1 MIPKGGE
8 VLFVSL
14 LLKDI
19 NFCLFDLWVFIFVY
33 IFAYCYCVNKND
45 TKMKTGKKHIILY
58 VILLLLVFVSCSDRR
73 TVIGVSQCSD
83 DIWRQK
89 VNREIK
95 IGQYQYKNVDVV
107 FASADNNGQ
116 RQARQIDSL
125 VKAKVDLLVVAPS
138 DVKTVAPAIER
149 AYRAGIPVILYDRR
163 IESTHYT
170 AYIGTDNVAIGKEVA
185 DYLAHQLQGRGTV
198 VEITGERGSTPVA
211 DRHRGFMQGM
221 KAFPQIQV
229 VTLEG
234 DWNLAGAKKLMR
246 QYMDAG
252 KPVDAVFGHNDAE
265 AWGAQQAAKEKNRE
279 KQMLFVGI
287 DGLPGEN
294 QGVDLV
300 DKGVMT
306 ASYIYPT
313 KGETIVPLAMN
324 ILQGKPYKRMNYFQ
338 SALVTAENAK
348 LIDMQYKEI
357 EGQTADLNTI
367 YSSINEYMKMYRWQK
382 IISILAVAVVVLLL
396 IMIFYRRKVRREKE
410 KLNEQRKQMA
420 DDKIAFFTNV
430 SHQLR
435 TPLTL
440 VSGPLNRLM
449 QADNYT
455 EEQKML
461 LQVVSRNVGQL
472 ETLTADVLNFKEQV
486 DAMNQASTDEACEKE
501 LSQHVLR
508 DSRHQMLLQQDV
520 EELSTILIVDD
531 NEDIR
536 SYLRVLLAGQYYVIE
551 ASDGQNGLRLAKE
564 SVPDL
569 IVSDVMMPV
578 MDGLTFCSKIKEDE
592 VTSHI
597 PVILLTA
604 RSDESQRIE
613 GYEHG
618 ADAYITKPFN
628 DHLLL
633 VRISNLLQAR
643 RQKKNDEAKQ
653 MLSAEDIQT
662 DEPGERMFLERF
674 KKAAKSHIGDA
685 NLRMDD
691 LGSELSLSKVQMY
704 RKVKALTGKTPAEVL
719 REMRM
724 QKAYSLLK
732 QTDKTISEVAAEVG
746 FAIPGY
752 FSACFKKQFGINPT
766 ELRD

>member
-1 MIPKGGE
+1 
-8 VLFVSL
+8 
-14 LLKDI
+14 
-19 NFCLFDLWVFIFVY
+19 
-33 IFAYCYCVNKND
+33 
-45 TKMKTGKKHIILY
+45 MKTGKKHIILY

-83 DIWRQK
+83 DLWRQK

-149 AYRAGIPVILYDRR
+149 AYRAGIPVILYDRM

-300 DKGVMT
+300 AKGVMT

-313 KGETIVPLAMN
+313 KGEAIVPLAMN

-357 EGQTADLNTI
+357 EDQTADLNTI

-382 IISILAVAVVVLLL
+382 IISILAVAVVLLLL

-461 LQVVSRNVGQL
+461 LQVVLRNVGQL
-472 ETLTADVLNFKEQV
+472 ENLTADVLNFKEQV
-486 DAMNQASTDEACEKE
+486 DAMNQASADEACEKE

-604 RSDESQRIE
+604 RSEESQRIE

-618 ADAYITKPFN
+618 ADAYITKPFS

-643 RQKKNDEAKQ
+643 RQRKNDEAKQ

>member
-1 MIPKGGE
+1 
-8 VLFVSL
+8 
-14 LLKDI
+14 
-19 NFCLFDLWVFIFVY
+19 
-33 IFAYCYCVNKND
+33 
-45 TKMKTGKKHIILY
+45 MKTGKKHIILY

-83 DIWRQK
+83 DLWRQK

-125 VKAKVDLLVVAPS
+125 VKTKVDLLVVAPS

-149 AYRAGIPVILYDRR
+149 AYRAGIPVILYDRM

-170 AYIGTDNVAIGKEVA
+170 AYIGTDNVAIGREVA
-185 DYLAHQLQGRGTV
+185 DYLAHQLKGRGMV

-265 AWGAQQAAKEKNRE
+265 AWGAQQAAKEKNRD

-313 KGETIVPLAMN
+313 KGEAIVPLAMN

-357 EGQTADLNTI
+357 EGQTANLNAI
-367 YSSINEYMKMYRWQK
+367 YSSINDYMKMYRWQK

-461 LQVVSRNVGQL
+461 LQVVLRNVGQL

-486 DAMNQASTDEACEKE
+486 DAMNQASADEACEKE

-604 RSDESQRIE
+604 RSEESQRIE

-618 ADAYITKPFN
+618 ADAYITKPFS

-643 RQKKNDEAKQ
+643 RQRKNDEAKQ

>member
-1 MIPKGGE
+1 
-8 VLFVSL
+8 
-14 LLKDI
+14 
-19 NFCLFDLWVFIFVY
+19 
-33 IFAYCYCVNKND
+33 
-45 TKMKTGKKHIILY
+45 MKTGKKHIILY

-83 DIWRQK
+83 DLWRQK

-149 AYRAGIPVILYDRR
+149 AYRAGIPVILYDRM

-324 ILQGKPYKRMNYFQ
+324 ILQSKPYKRMNYFQ

-357 EGQTADLNTI
+357 EDQTADLNTI

-382 IISILAVAVVVLLL
+382 IISILAVAVVLLLL

-461 LQVVSRNVGQL
+461 LQVVLRNVGQL

-486 DAMNQASTDEACEKE
+486 DAMNQASADEACEKE

-604 RSDESQRIE
+604 RSEESQRIE

-618 ADAYITKPFN
+618 ADAYITKPFS

-643 RQKKNDEAKQ
+643 RQRKNDEAKQ

>member
-1 MIPKGGE
+1 
-8 VLFVSL
+8 
-14 LLKDI
+14 
-19 NFCLFDLWVFIFVY
+19 
-33 IFAYCYCVNKND
+33 
-45 TKMKTGKKHIILY
+45 MKTGKKHIILY

-83 DIWRQK
+83 DLWRQK

-149 AYRAGIPVILYDRR
+149 AYRAGIPVILYDRK

-221 KAFPQIQV
+221 KAFPQILV

-313 KGETIVPLAMN
+313 KGEAIVPLAMN
-324 ILQGKPYKRMNYFQ
+324 ILQGKSYKRMNYFQ

-357 EGQTADLNTI
+357 EDQTADLNTI

-382 IISILAVAVVVLLL
+382 IISILAVAVVLLLL

-486 DAMNQASTDEACEKE
+486 DAMNQASADEACEKE

-604 RSDESQRIE
+604 RSEESQRIE

-618 ADAYITKPFN
+618 ADAYITKPFS

-643 RQKKNDEAKQ
+643 RQRKNDEAKQ

>member
-1 MIPKGGE
+1 M
-8 VLFVSL
+8 
-14 LLKDI
+14 
-19 NFCLFDLWVFIFVY
+19 WVFIFVY

-83 DIWRQK
+83 DLWRQK

-149 AYRAGIPVILYDRR
+149 AYRAGIPVILYDRM

-221 KAFPQIQV
+221 KVFPQIQV

-313 KGETIVPLAMN
+313 KGEAIVPLAMN

-357 EGQTADLNTI
+357 EDQTADLNTI

-382 IISILAVAVVVLLL
+382 IISILAVAVVLLLL

-461 LQVVSRNVGQL
+461 LQVVMRNVGQL

-486 DAMNQASTDEACEKE
+486 DAMNQASADEACEKE

-604 RSDESQRIE
+604 RSEESQRIE

-618 ADAYITKPFN
+618 ADAYITKPFS

-643 RQKKNDEAKQ
+643 RQRKNDEGKQ

-674 KKAAKSHIGDA
+674 KKAAKSHIGNA

>member
-1 MIPKGGE
+1 
-8 VLFVSL
+8 
-14 LLKDI
+14 
-19 NFCLFDLWVFIFVY
+19 
-33 IFAYCYCVNKND
+33 
-45 TKMKTGKKHIILY
+45 MKTRKKHIILY

-83 DIWRQK
+83 DLWRQK

-149 AYRAGIPVILYDRR
+149 AYRAGIPVILYDRM

-221 KAFPQIQV
+221 KVFPQIQV

-313 KGETIVPLAMN
+313 KGEAIVPLAMN

-357 EGQTADLNTI
+357 EDQTADLNTI

-486 DAMNQASTDEACEKE
+486 DAMNQASADEACEKE

-604 RSDESQRIE
+604 RSEESQRIE

-618 ADAYITKPFN
+618 ADAYITKPFS

-643 RQKKNDEAKQ
+643 RQRKNDEGKQ

-674 KKAAKSHIGDA
+674 KKAAKSHIGNA

>member
-1 MIPKGGE
+1 M
-8 VLFVSL
+8 
-14 LLKDI
+14 
-19 NFCLFDLWVFIFVY
+19 WVFIFVY
-33 IFAYCYCVNKND
+33 IFAYYYCVNKKN

-58 VILLLLVFVSCSDRR
+58 VVLLLLVLVSCSDRR

-125 VKAKVDLLVVAPS
+125 VKTKVDLLVVAPS
-138 DVKTVAPAIER
+138 DVKTVAPVIER
-149 AYRAGIPVILYDRR
+149 AYRAGIPVILYDRM

-265 AWGAQQAAKEKNRE
+265 AWGAQQAAKEKNRD

-300 DKGVMT
+300 GKGVMT

-313 KGETIVPLAMN
+313 KGEAIVPLAMN

-357 EGQTADLNTI
+357 EDQTADLNTI

-420 DDKIAFFTNV
+420 EDKIAFFTNV

-461 LQVVSRNVGQL
+461 LQVVLRNVGQL
-472 ETLTADVLNFKEQV
+472 ETLTADVLNFKDQV
-486 DAMNQASTDEACEKE
+486 DAMNQASADETSEKE

-508 DSRHQMLLQQDV
+508 DSRHQMLLQQDM

-604 RSDESQRIE
+604 RSEESQRIE

-618 ADAYITKPFN
+618 ADAYITKPFS

-653 MLSAEDIQT
+653 MLSTEDIQT

>member
-1 MIPKGGE
+1 MTKGGE

-83 DIWRQK
+83 DLWRQK

-149 AYRAGIPVILYDRR
+149 AYRAGIPVILYDRM

-265 AWGAQQAAKEKNRE
+265 AWGAQQAAKEKNRD

-300 DKGVMT
+300 AKGVMT

-313 KGETIVPLAMN
+313 KGEAIVPLAMN

-461 LQVVSRNVGQL
+461 LQVVLRNVGQL

-486 DAMNQASTDEACEKE
+486 DAMNQASADEACEKE

-618 ADAYITKPFN
+618 ADAYITKPFS

-643 RQKKNDEAKQ
+643 RQRKNDEAKQ

>member
-1 MIPKGGE
+1 
-8 VLFVSL
+8 
-14 LLKDI
+14 
-19 NFCLFDLWVFIFVY
+19 
-33 IFAYCYCVNKND
+33 
-45 TKMKTGKKHIILY
+45 MKTGKKYIILY

-83 DIWRQK
+83 DLWRQK

-149 AYRAGIPVILYDRR
+149 AYRAGIPVILYDRM

-300 DKGVMT
+300 AKGVMT

-313 KGETIVPLAMN
+313 KGEAIVPLAMN

-357 EGQTADLNTI
+357 EDQTADLNTI

-382 IISILAVAVVVLLL
+382 IISILAVAVVLLLL

-472 ETLTADVLNFKEQV
+472 ENLTADVLNFKEQV
-486 DAMNQASTDEACEKE
+486 DAMNQASADEACEKE

-604 RSDESQRIE
+604 RSEESQRIE

-618 ADAYITKPFN
+618 ADAYITKPFS

-643 RQKKNDEAKQ
+643 RQRKNDEAKQ

>member
-1 MIPKGGE
+1 
-8 VLFVSL
+8 
-14 LLKDI
+14 
-19 NFCLFDLWVFIFVY
+19 
-33 IFAYCYCVNKND
+33 
-45 TKMKTGKKHIILY
+45 MKTGKKHIILY
-58 VILLLLVFVSCSDRR
+58 VVLLLLVLVSCSDRR

-125 VKAKVDLLVVAPS
+125 VKTKVDLLVVAPS
-138 DVKTVAPAIER
+138 YVKTVAPAIER
-149 AYRAGIPVILYDRR
+149 AYRAGIPVILYDRM

-170 AYIGTDNVAIGKEVA
+170 AYIGTDNVTIGKEVA
-185 DYLAHQLQGRGTV
+185 DYLAHQLQCRGTV

-265 AWGAQQAAKEKNRE
+265 AWGAQQAAKEKNRD
-279 KQMLFVGI
+279 KQILFVGI

-313 KGETIVPLAMN
+313 KGEAIVPLAMN

-357 EGQTADLNTI
+357 EGQTVNLNAI
-367 YSSINEYMKMYRWQK
+367 YSSINDYMKMYRWQK

-410 KLNEQRKQMA
+410 KLNKQRKQMA
-420 DDKIAFFTNV
+420 DEKIAFFTNV

-472 ETLTADVLNFKEQV
+472 ETLTADVLNFKYQV
-486 DAMNQASTDEACEKE
+486 DAMNQATADEVSEKE

-520 EELSTILIVDD
+520 EELSTILVVDD

-674 KKAAKSHIGDA
+674 KKAAKLHIGDA

-704 RKVKALTGKTPAEVL
+704 RKVWP
-719 REMRM
+719 
-724 QKAYSLLK
+724 
-732 QTDKTISEVAAEVG
+732 
-746 FAIPGY
+746 
-752 FSACFKKQFGINPT
+752 SAG
-766 ELRD
+766 

>member
-1 MIPKGGE
+1 M
-8 VLFVSL
+8 SY
-14 LLKDI
+14 
-19 NFCLFDLWVFIFVY
+19 LWVFIFVY
-33 IFAYCYCVNKND
+33 IFACCYCVNKND
-45 TKMKTGKKHIILY
+45 TKMKPGKKHIILY

-83 DIWRQK
+83 DLWRQK

-149 AYRAGIPVILYDRR
+149 AYRAGIPVILYDRM

-313 KGETIVPLAMN
+313 KGEAIVPLAMN

-357 EGQTADLNTI
+357 EDQTADLNTI

-382 IISILAVAVVVLLL
+382 IISILAVAVVLLLL

-461 LQVVSRNVGQL
+461 LQVVTRNVKQL
-472 ETLTADVLNFKEQV
+472 ENLTTDVLNFKAQV
-486 DAMNQASTDEACEKE
+486 DAMHEVTSNQLSDQEV
-501 LSQHVLR
+501 SQHVLR

-520 EELSTILIVDD
+520 EELSTILVVDD

-536 SYLRVLLAGQYYVIE
+536 TYLRVLLSDHYYVIE

-604 RSDESQRIE
+604 RSEESQRIE

-618 ADAYITKPFN
+618 ADAYLTKPFSA
-628 DHLLL
+628 HLLL
-633 VRISNLLQAR
+633 ARISNLLQAR
-643 RQKKNDEAKQ
+643 RQRKNMDAKNV
-653 MLSAEDIQT
+653 LSAEFIQA
-662 DEPGERMFLERF
+662 EAPGERMFLERF
-674 KKAAKSHIGDA
+674 KKVAKSHIGNA

>member
-1 MIPKGGE
+1 
-8 VLFVSL
+8 
-14 LLKDI
+14 
-19 NFCLFDLWVFIFVY
+19 
-33 IFAYCYCVNKND
+33 
-45 TKMKTGKKHIILY
+45 MKTGKKHIILY
-58 VILLLLVFVSCSDRR
+58 VILLLLVLVSCSDRR

-125 VKAKVDLLVVAPS
+125 VKTKVDLLVVAPS

-149 AYRAGIPVILYDRR
+149 AYRAGIPVILYDRM

-265 AWGAQQAAKEKNRE
+265 AWGAQQAAKEKNRD

-313 KGETIVPLAMN
+313 KGEAIVPLAMN

-357 EGQTADLNTI
+357 EDQTADLNTI
-367 YSSINEYMKMYRWQK
+367 YLSINEYMKMYRWQK

-410 KLNEQRKQMA
+410 KLNKQRKQMA
-420 DDKIAFFTNV
+420 DEKIAFFTNA

-440 VSGPLNRLM
+440 VSGPLSQLM
-449 QADNYT
+449 KDDNFT
-455 EEQKML
+455 DEQKML
-461 LQVVSRNVGQL
+461 LQVVTRNVKQL
-472 ETLTADVLNFKEQV
+472 ENLTTDVLNFKAQV
-486 DAMNQASTDEACEKE
+486 DAMHEVTSNQLSDQEV
-501 LSQHVLR
+501 SQHVLR

-520 EELSTILIVDD
+520 EELSTILVVDD

-536 SYLRVLLAGQYYVIE
+536 TYLRVLLSDHYYVIE

-569 IVSDVMMPV
+569 IVSGCDDAC
-578 MDGLTFCSKIKEDE
+578 DGRT
-592 VTSHI
+592 
-597 PVILLTA
+597 
-604 RSDESQRIE
+604 
-613 GYEHG
+613 
-618 ADAYITKPFN
+618 
-628 DHLLL
+628 HLLF
-633 VRISNLLQAR
+633 
-643 RQKKNDEAKQ
+643 
-653 MLSAEDIQT
+653 EDQ
-662 DEPGERMFLERF
+662 G
-674 KKAAKSHIGDA
+674 G
-685 NLRMDD
+685 
-691 LGSELSLSKVQMY
+691 
-704 RKVKALTGKTPAEVL
+704 
-719 REMRM
+719 
-724 QKAYSLLK
+724 
-732 QTDKTISEVAAEVG
+732 
-746 FAIPGY
+746 
-752 FSACFKKQFGINPT
+752 
-766 ELRD
+766 

>member
-1 MIPKGGE
+1 
-8 VLFVSL
+8 
-14 LLKDI
+14 
-19 NFCLFDLWVFIFVY
+19 
-33 IFAYCYCVNKND
+33 
-45 TKMKTGKKHIILY
+45 MKTGKKHIILY

-83 DIWRQK
+83 DLWRQK

-149 AYRAGIPVILYDRR
+149 AYRAGIPVILYDRM

-170 AYIGTDNVAIGKEVA
+170 AYIGTDNVAIGREVA
-185 DYLAHQLQGRGTV
+185 DYLAHQLKGRGMV

-357 EGQTADLNTI
+357 EDQTADLNTI

-382 IISILAVAVVVLLL
+382 IISILAVAVVLLLL

-455 EEQKML
+455 EEQQML

-486 DAMNQASTDEACEKE
+486 DAMNQASADEACEKE

-604 RSDESQRIE
+604 RSEESQRIE

-618 ADAYITKPFN
+618 ADAYITKPFS

-643 RQKKNDEAKQ
+643 RQRKNDEGKQ

-766 ELRD
+766 ELRN

>member
-1 MIPKGGE
+1 
-8 VLFVSL
+8 
-14 LLKDI
+14 
-19 NFCLFDLWVFIFVY
+19 
-33 IFAYCYCVNKND
+33 
-45 TKMKTGKKHIILY
+45 MKPGKKHIILY

-83 DIWRQK
+83 DLWRQK

-149 AYRAGIPVILYDRR
+149 AYRAGIPVILYDRM

-265 AWGAQQAAKEKNRE
+265 AWGAQQTAKEKNRD

-313 KGETIVPLAMN
+313 KGEAIVPLAMN

-357 EGQTADLNTI
+357 EGQTANLNAI
-367 YSSINEYMKMYRWQK
+367 YSSINDYMKMYRWQK

-396 IMIFYRRKVRREKE
+396 IMIFYRRKVRRKKE

-564 SVPDL
+564 SVPNL

-604 RSDESQRIE
+604 RSEESQRIE

-618 ADAYITKPFN
+618 ADAYITKPFS

-643 RQKKNDEAKQ
+643 RQRKNDEAKQ

>member
-1 MIPKGGE
+1 
-8 VLFVSL
+8 
-14 LLKDI
+14 
-19 NFCLFDLWVFIFVY
+19 
-33 IFAYCYCVNKND
+33 
-45 TKMKTGKKHIILY
+45 MKTGKKHIILY

-83 DIWRQK
+83 DLWRQK

-149 AYRAGIPVILYDRR
+149 AYRAGIPVILYDRM

-300 DKGVMT
+300 AKGVMT

-313 KGETIVPLAMN
+313 KGEAIVPLAMN

-357 EGQTADLNTI
+357 EDQTADLNTI

-382 IISILAVAVVVLLL
+382 IISILAVAVVLLLL

-486 DAMNQASTDEACEKE
+486 DAMNQASADEACEKE

-604 RSDESQRIE
+604 RSEESQRIE

-618 ADAYITKPFN
+618 ADAYITKPFS

-643 RQKKNDEAKQ
+643 RQRKNDEAKQ

>member
-1 MIPKGGE
+1 
-8 VLFVSL
+8 
-14 LLKDI
+14 
-19 NFCLFDLWVFIFVY
+19 
-33 IFAYCYCVNKND
+33 
-45 TKMKTGKKHIILY
+45 MKTGKKHIILY
-58 VILLLLVFVSCSDRR
+58 VILLLLVLVSCSDRR

-125 VKAKVDLLVVAPS
+125 VKTKVDLLVVAPS

-149 AYRAGIPVILYDRR
+149 AYRAGIPVILYDRM

-265 AWGAQQAAKEKNRE
+265 AWGAQQAAKEKNRD

-313 KGETIVPLAMN
+313 KGEAIVPLAMN

-357 EGQTADLNTI
+357 EDQTADLNTI
-367 YSSINEYMKMYRWQK
+367 YLSINEYMKMYRWQK

-410 KLNEQRKQMA
+410 KLNKQRKQMA
-420 DDKIAFFTNV
+420 DEKIAFFTNA

-440 VSGPLNRLM
+440 VSGPLSQLM
-449 QADNYT
+449 KDDNYT
-455 EEQKML
+455 DEQKML

-472 ETLTADVLNFKEQV
+472 ETLTADVLNFKDQV
-486 DAMNQASTDEACEKE
+486 DAMNQATADEASEKE

-746 FAIPGY
+746 FSIPGY

>member
-1 MIPKGGE
+1 
-8 VLFVSL
+8 
-14 LLKDI
+14 
-19 NFCLFDLWVFIFVY
+19 
-33 IFAYCYCVNKND
+33 
-45 TKMKTGKKHIILY
+45 MKTGKKHIILY

-83 DIWRQK
+83 DLWRQK

-95 IGQYQYKNVDVV
+95 IGQYQYRNVDVV
-107 FASADNNGQ
+107 FASADNNGK

-149 AYRAGIPVILYDRR
+149 AYRAGIPVILYDRM

-170 AYIGTDNVAIGKEVA
+170 AYIGTDNVAIGREVA

-300 DKGVMT
+300 AKGVMT

-313 KGETIVPLAMN
+313 KGEAIVPLAMN

-357 EGQTADLNTI
+357 EDQTADLNTI

-382 IISILAVAVVVLLL
+382 IINILAVAVVLLLL

-461 LQVVSRNVGQL
+461 LQVVLRNVGQL

-604 RSDESQRIE
+604 RSEESQRIE

-618 ADAYITKPFN
+618 ADAYITKPFS

-643 RQKKNDEAKQ
+643 RQRKNDEAKQ

>member
-1 MIPKGGE
+1 M
-8 VLFVSL
+8 
-14 LLKDI
+14 
-19 NFCLFDLWVFIFVY
+19 WVFIFVY

-83 DIWRQK
+83 DLWRQK

-149 AYRAGIPVILYDRR
+149 AYRAGIPVILYDRM

-300 DKGVMT
+300 AKGVMT

-313 KGETIVPLAMN
+313 KGEAIVPLAMN

-357 EGQTADLNTI
+357 EDQTADLNTI

-382 IISILAVAVVVLLL
+382 IINILAVAVVLLLL

-461 LQVVSRNVGQL
+461 LQVVLRNVGQL

-486 DAMNQASTDEACEKE
+486 DAMNQASADEACEKE

-604 RSDESQRIE
+604 RSEESQRIE

-618 ADAYITKPFN
+618 ADAYITKPFS

-643 RQKKNDEAKQ
+643 RQRKNDEAKQ

>member
-1 MIPKGGE
+1 M
-8 VLFVSL
+8 SL

-33 IFAYCYCVNKND
+33 IFACCYCVNKND

-83 DIWRQK
+83 DLWRQK

-149 AYRAGIPVILYDRR
+149 AYRAGIPVILYDRM

-300 DKGVMT
+300 GKGVMT

-357 EGQTADLNTI
+357 EDQTADLNTI

-382 IISILAVAVVVLLL
+382 IINILAVAVVVLLL

-472 ETLTADVLNFKEQV
+472 ETLTADVLNFKDQV
-486 DAMNQASTDEACEKE
+486 DAMNQASADETSEKE

-604 RSDESQRIE
+604 RSEESQRIE

-618 ADAYITKPFN
+618 ADAYITKPFS

-643 RQKKNDEAKQ
+643 RQRKNDEAKQ

>member
-1 MIPKGGE
+1 M
-8 VLFVSL
+8 
-14 LLKDI
+14 
-19 NFCLFDLWVFIFVY
+19 WVFIFVY

-83 DIWRQK
+83 DLWRQK

-149 AYRAGIPVILYDRR
+149 AYRAGIPVILYDRM

-313 KGETIVPLAMN
+313 KGEAIVPLAMN

-357 EGQTADLNTI
+357 EGQTANLNVI
-367 YSSINEYMKMYRWQK
+367 YSSINDYMKMYRWQK
-382 IISILAVAVVVLLL
+382 IISILAVAVVLLLL

-410 KLNEQRKQMA
+410 KLNKQRKQMA

-461 LQVVSRNVGQL
+461 LQVVLRNVGQL

-486 DAMNQASTDEACEKE
+486 DAMNQTSADEACEKE

-536 SYLRVLLAGQYYVIE
+536 SYLRVLLAGLYYVIE

-604 RSDESQRIE
+604 RSEESQRIE

-618 ADAYITKPFN
+618 ADAYITKPFS

-643 RQKKNDEAKQ
+643 RQRKNDEAKQ

>member
-1 MIPKGGE
+1 M
-8 VLFVSL
+8 
-14 LLKDI
+14 
-19 NFCLFDLWVFIFVY
+19 WVFIFVY
-33 IFAYCYCVNKND
+33 NFAAYYCVNKND

-83 DIWRQK
+83 DLWRQK

-149 AYRAGIPVILYDRR
+149 AYRAGIPVILYDRM

-229 VTLEG
+229 MTLEG

-265 AWGAQQAAKEKNRE
+265 AWGAQQAAKDKNRE

-357 EGQTADLNTI
+357 EDQTADLNTI

-382 IISILAVAVVVLLL
+382 IISILAVAVVLLLL

-461 LQVVSRNVGQL
+461 LQVVMRNVGQL

-486 DAMNQASTDEACEKE
+486 DAMNQASADEACEKE

-604 RSDESQRIE
+604 RSEESQRIE

-618 ADAYITKPFN
+618 ADAYITKPFS

-643 RQKKNDEAKQ
+643 QQRKNDEGKQ

>member
-1 MIPKGGE
+1 
-8 VLFVSL
+8 
-14 LLKDI
+14 
-19 NFCLFDLWVFIFVY
+19 
-33 IFAYCYCVNKND
+33 
-45 TKMKTGKKHIILY
+45 MKTGKKHIILY

-83 DIWRQK
+83 DLWRQK

-125 VKAKVDLLVVAPS
+125 VNAKVDLLVVAPS

-149 AYRAGIPVILYDRR
+149 AYRAGIPVILYDRM

-357 EGQTADLNTI
+357 EDQTADLNTI

-382 IISILAVAVVVLLL
+382 IISILAVAVVLLLL

-455 EEQKML
+455 EEQQML

-604 RSDESQRIE
+604 RSEESQRIE

-618 ADAYITKPFN
+618 ADAYITKPFS

-643 RQKKNDEAKQ
+643 RQRKNDEGKQ

>member
-1 MIPKGGE
+1 
-8 VLFVSL
+8 
-14 LLKDI
+14 
-19 NFCLFDLWVFIFVY
+19 
-33 IFAYCYCVNKND
+33 
-45 TKMKTGKKHIILY
+45 MKTGKKHIILY

-83 DIWRQK
+83 DLWRQK

-149 AYRAGIPVILYDRR
+149 AYRAGIPVILYDRM

-170 AYIGTDNVAIGKEVA
+170 AYLGTDNVAIGKEVA

-313 KGETIVPLAMN
+313 KGEAIVPLAMN

-357 EGQTADLNTI
+357 EGQTANLNAI
-367 YSSINEYMKMYRWQK
+367 YSSINDYMKMYRWQK

-410 KLNEQRKQMA
+410 KLNKQRKQMA

-455 EEQKML
+455 EEQQML

-486 DAMNQASTDEACEKE
+486 DAMNQASADEACEKE

-604 RSDESQRIE
+604 RSEESQRIE

-618 ADAYITKPFN
+618 ADAYITKPFS

-643 RQKKNDEAKQ
+643 RQRKNDEAKQ

>member
-1 MIPKGGE
+1 
-8 VLFVSL
+8 
-14 LLKDI
+14 
-19 NFCLFDLWVFIFVY
+19 
-33 IFAYCYCVNKND
+33 
-45 TKMKTGKKHIILY
+45 MKTGKKHIILY

-83 DIWRQK
+83 DLWRQK

-107 FASADNNGQ
+107 FASADNNGK

-149 AYRAGIPVILYDRR
+149 AYRTGIPVILYDRM

-170 AYIGTDNVAIGKEVA
+170 AYIGTDNVAIGREVA

-313 KGETIVPLAMN
+313 KGEAIVPLAMN

-357 EGQTADLNTI
+357 EDQTADLNTI

-461 LQVVSRNVGQL
+461 LQVVMRNVGQL

-604 RSDESQRIE
+604 RSEESQRIE

-618 ADAYITKPFN
+618 ADAYITKPFS

-643 RQKKNDEAKQ
+643 RQRKNDEAKQ

>member
-1 MIPKGGE
+1 
-8 VLFVSL
+8 
-14 LLKDI
+14 
-19 NFCLFDLWVFIFVY
+19 
-33 IFAYCYCVNKND
+33 
-45 TKMKTGKKHIILY
+45 MKTGKKHIILY
-58 VILLLLVFVSCSDRR
+58 VVLLLLVFVSCSDRR

-83 DIWRQK
+83 DLWRQK

-149 AYRAGIPVILYDRR
+149 AYRAGIPVILYDRM

-170 AYIGTDNVAIGKEVA
+170 AYIGTDNVAIGREVA
-185 DYLAHQLQGRGTV
+185 DYLAHQLKGRGMV

-265 AWGAQQAAKEKNRE
+265 AWGAQQAAKDKNRE

-313 KGETIVPLAMN
+313 KGENIVPLAMN

-357 EGQTADLNTI
+357 EDQTADLNTI

-382 IISILAVAVVVLLL
+382 IISILAVAVVLLLL

-461 LQVVSRNVGQL
+461 LQVVLRNVGQL

-486 DAMNQASTDEACEKE
+486 DAMNQASADEACEKE

-604 RSDESQRIE
+604 RSEESQRIE

-618 ADAYITKPFN
+618 ADAYITKPFS

-643 RQKKNDEAKQ
+643 RQRKNDEAKQ

>member
-1 MIPKGGE
+1 
-8 VLFVSL
+8 
-14 LLKDI
+14 
-19 NFCLFDLWVFIFVY
+19 
-33 IFAYCYCVNKND
+33 
-45 TKMKTGKKHIILY
+45 MKTGKKHIILY
-58 VILLLLVFVSCSDRR
+58 VVLLLLVLVSCSDRR

-95 IGQYQYKNVDVV
+95 IGQYQYRNVDVV

-116 RQARQIDSL
+116 RQVRQIDSL
-125 VKAKVDLLVVAPS
+125 VKTKVDLLVVAPS

-149 AYRAGIPVILYDRR
+149 AYRAGIPVILYDRM

-265 AWGAQQAAKEKNRE
+265 AWGAQQAAKEKNRD

-313 KGETIVPLAMN
+313 KGEAIVPLAMN

-357 EGQTADLNTI
+357 EDQTADLNTI
-367 YSSINEYMKMYRWQK
+367 YLSINEYMKMYRWQK

-410 KLNEQRKQMA
+410 KLNKQRKQMA
-420 DDKIAFFTNV
+420 DEKIAFFTNA

-440 VSGPLNRLM
+440 VSGPLSQLM
-449 QADNYT
+449 KDDNYT
-455 EEQKML
+455 DEQKML

-472 ETLTADVLNFKEQV
+472 ETLTADVLNFKDQV
-486 DAMNQASTDEACEKE
+486 DVMNQASTDEASEKE

-520 EELSTILIVDD
+520 EELSTILVVDD

-536 SYLRVLLAGQYYVIE
+536 TYLRVLLSDHYYVIE

-604 RSDESQRIE
+604 RSEESQRIE

-618 ADAYITKPFN
+618 ADAYLTKPFSA
-628 DHLLL
+628 HLLL
-633 VRISNLLQAR
+633 ARISNLLQAR
-643 RQKKNDEAKQ
+643 RQRKNMDAKNV
-653 MLSAEDIQT
+653 LSAEFIQA
-662 DEPGERMFLERF
+662 EAPGERMFLERF
-674 KKAAKSHIGDA
+674 KKVAKSHIGNA

-746 FAIPGY
+746 FVIPGY

>member
-1 MIPKGGE
+1 
-8 VLFVSL
+8 
-14 LLKDI
+14 
-19 NFCLFDLWVFIFVY
+19 
-33 IFAYCYCVNKND
+33 
-45 TKMKTGKKHIILY
+45 MKTGKKHIILY

-83 DIWRQK
+83 DLWRQK

-125 VKAKVDLLVVAPS
+125 VKTKVDLLVVAPS

-149 AYRAGIPVILYDRR
+149 AYRAGIPVILYDRM

-265 AWGAQQAAKEKNRE
+265 AWGAQQAAKEKNRD

-300 DKGVMT
+300 DQGVMT

-357 EGQTADLNTI
+357 EGQTANLNAI

-461 LQVVSRNVGQL
+461 LQVVLRNVGQL

-486 DAMNQASTDEACEKE
+486 DAMNQASADEACEKE

-604 RSDESQRIE
+604 RSEESQRIE

-618 ADAYITKPFN
+618 ADAYITKPFS

-643 RQKKNDEAKQ
+643 RQRKNDEAKQ

>member
-1 MIPKGGE
+1 MTKGGE

-83 DIWRQK
+83 DLWRQK

-116 RQARQIDSL
+116 RQALQIDSL

-149 AYRAGIPVILYDRR
+149 AYRAGIPVILYDRM

-185 DYLAHQLQGRGTV
+185 DYLTHQLQGRGTV

-300 DKGVMT
+300 AKGVMT

-313 KGETIVPLAMN
+313 KGEAIVPLAMN

-357 EGQTADLNTI
+357 EGQTVNLNAI
-367 YSSINEYMKMYRWQK
+367 YSSINDYMKMYRWQK

-410 KLNEQRKQMA
+410 KLNKQRKQMA
-420 DDKIAFFTNV
+420 DEKIAFFTNV

-472 ETLTADVLNFKEQV
+472 ETLTADVLNFKDQV
-486 DAMNQASTDEACEKE
+486 DVMNQASTDEASEKE

-520 EELSTILIVDD
+520 EELSTILVVDD

-536 SYLRVLLAGQYYVIE
+536 TYLRVLLSDHYYVIE

-604 RSDESQRIE
+604 RSEESQRIE

-618 ADAYITKPFN
+618 ADAYITKPFSDN
-628 DHLLL
+628 LLL

-643 RQKKNDEAKQ
+643 RQRKNDEAKQ

>member
-1 MIPKGGE
+1 
-8 VLFVSL
+8 
-14 LLKDI
+14 
-19 NFCLFDLWVFIFVY
+19 
-33 IFAYCYCVNKND
+33 
-45 TKMKTGKKHIILY
+45 MKTGKKHIILY

-83 DIWRQK
+83 DLWRQK

-149 AYRAGIPVILYDRR
+149 AYRAGIPVILYDRM

-170 AYIGTDNVAIGKEVA
+170 AYIGTDNVAIGREVA

-300 DKGVMT
+300 AKGVMT

-357 EGQTADLNTI
+357 EDQTADLNTI

-382 IISILAVAVVVLLL
+382 IISILAVAVVLLLL

-461 LQVVSRNVGQL
+461 LQVVLRNVGQL

-604 RSDESQRIE
+604 RSEESQRIE

-618 ADAYITKPFN
+618 ADAYITKPFS

-643 RQKKNDEAKQ
+643 RQRKNDEAKQ

>member
-1 MIPKGGE
+1 
-8 VLFVSL
+8 
-14 LLKDI
+14 
-19 NFCLFDLWVFIFVY
+19 
-33 IFAYCYCVNKND
+33 
-45 TKMKTGKKHIILY
+45 MKTGKKHIILY

-83 DIWRQK
+83 DLWRQK

-149 AYRAGIPVILYDRR
+149 AYRAGIPVILYDRM

-170 AYIGTDNVAIGKEVA
+170 AYIGTDNVAIGREVA
-185 DYLAHQLQGRGTV
+185 DYLAHQLKGRGMV

-357 EGQTADLNTI
+357 EDQTADLNTI

-461 LQVVSRNVGQL
+461 LQVVMRNVGQL

-486 DAMNQASTDEACEKE
+486 DAMNQASADEACEKE

-604 RSDESQRIE
+604 RSEESQRIE

-618 ADAYITKPFN
+618 ADAYITKPFS

-643 RQKKNDEAKQ
+643 RQRKNDEGKQ

>member
-1 MIPKGGE
+1 MTKGGE

-83 DIWRQK
+83 DLWRQK

-125 VKAKVDLLVVAPS
+125 VKNKVDLLVVAPS

-149 AYRAGIPVILYDRR
+149 AYRAGIPVILYDRM

-265 AWGAQQAAKEKNRE
+265 AWGAQQAAKEKNRD

-313 KGETIVPLAMN
+313 KGEAIVPLAMN

-357 EGQTADLNTI
+357 EGQTVNLNAI
-367 YSSINEYMKMYRWQK
+367 YSSINDYMKIYRWQK

-410 KLNEQRKQMA
+410 KLNKQRKQMA
-420 DDKIAFFTNV
+420 DEKIAFFTNV

-461 LQVVSRNVGQL
+461 LQVVLRNVGQL

-604 RSDESQRIE
+604 RSEESQRIE

-618 ADAYITKPFN
+618 ADAYITKPFSDN
-628 DHLLL
+628 LLL

-643 RQKKNDEAKQ
+643 RQRKNDEAKQ

>member
-1 MIPKGGE
+1 
-8 VLFVSL
+8 
-14 LLKDI
+14 
-19 NFCLFDLWVFIFVY
+19 
-33 IFAYCYCVNKND
+33 
-45 TKMKTGKKHIILY
+45 MKTGKKHIILY
-58 VILLLLVFVSCSDRR
+58 VVLLLLVLVSCSDRR

-83 DIWRQK
+83 DLWRQK

-149 AYRAGIPVILYDRR
+149 AYRAGIPVILYDRM

-170 AYIGTDNVAIGKEVA
+170 AYIGTDNVAIGREVA
-185 DYLAHQLQGRGTV
+185 DYLAHQLKGRGMV

-357 EGQTADLNTI
+357 EGQTANLNAI
-367 YSSINEYMKMYRWQK
+367 YSSINDYMKMYRWQK

-461 LQVVSRNVGQL
+461 LQVVMRNVGQL

-486 DAMNQASTDEACEKE
+486 DAMNQASADEACEKE

-604 RSDESQRIE
+604 RSEESQRIE

-618 ADAYITKPFN
+618 ADAYITKPFS

-643 RQKKNDEAKQ
+643 RQRKNDEAKQ

>member
-1 MIPKGGE
+1 
-8 VLFVSL
+8 
-14 LLKDI
+14 
-19 NFCLFDLWVFIFVY
+19 
-33 IFAYCYCVNKND
+33 
-45 TKMKTGKKHIILY
+45 MKTGKKHIILY

-149 AYRAGIPVILYDRR
+149 AYRAGIPVILYDRM

-313 KGETIVPLAMN
+313 KGETIVPLAMS

-357 EGQTADLNTI
+357 EDQTADLNTI
-367 YSSINEYMKMYRWQK
+367 YSSINDYMKMYRWQK

-410 KLNEQRKQMA
+410 KLNKQRKQMA
-420 DDKIAFFTNV
+420 DEKIAFFTNA

-440 VSGPLNRLM
+440 VSGPLSQLM
-449 QADNYT
+449 KDDNYT
-455 EEQKML
+455 DEQKML

-472 ETLTADVLNFKEQV
+472 ETLTADVLNFKDQV
-486 DAMNQASTDEACEKE
+486 DVMNQASTDEASEKE

-520 EELSTILIVDD
+520 EELSTILVVDD

-536 SYLRVLLAGQYYVIE
+536 TYLRVLLSDHYYVIE

-604 RSDESQRIE
+604 RSEESQRIE

-618 ADAYITKPFN
+618 ADAYITKPFS

-643 RQKKNDEAKQ
+643 RQRKNDEGKQ

>member
-1 MIPKGGE
+1 MTKGGE

-83 DIWRQK
+83 DLWRQK

-149 AYRAGIPVILYDRR
+149 AYRAGIPVILYDRM

-300 DKGVMT
+300 AKGVMT

-313 KGETIVPLAMN
+313 KGEAIVPLAMN

-486 DAMNQASTDEACEKE
+486 DAMNQASTDEASEKE

-643 RQKKNDEAKQ
+643 RQRKNDEAKQ

-674 KKAAKSHIGDA
+674 KKVAKSHIGDA

-691 LGSELSLSKVQMY
+691 LGSELRLSKVQMY

>member
-1 MIPKGGE
+1 M
-8 VLFVSL
+8 
-14 LLKDI
+14 
-19 NFCLFDLWVFIFVY
+19 WVFIFVY

-83 DIWRQK
+83 DLWRQK

-149 AYRAGIPVILYDRR
+149 AYRAGIPVILYDRM

-170 AYIGTDNVAIGKEVA
+170 AYIGTDNVAIGREVA

-265 AWGAQQAAKEKNRE
+265 AWGAQQAAKEKNSE

-300 DKGVMT
+300 AKGVMT

-313 KGETIVPLAMN
+313 KGEAIVPLAMN

-357 EGQTADLNTI
+357 EDQTADLNTI

-382 IISILAVAVVVLLL
+382 IISILAVAVVLLLL

-461 LQVVSRNVGQL
+461 LQVVSCNVGQL

-486 DAMNQASTDEACEKE
+486 DAMNQASADEACEKE

-604 RSDESQRIE
+604 RSEESQRIE

-618 ADAYITKPFN
+618 ADAYITKPFS

-643 RQKKNDEAKQ
+643 RQRKNDEAKQ

>member
-1 MIPKGGE
+1 
-8 VLFVSL
+8 
-14 LLKDI
+14 
-19 NFCLFDLWVFIFVY
+19 
-33 IFAYCYCVNKND
+33 
-45 TKMKTGKKHIILY
+45 MKTGKKHIILY

-83 DIWRQK
+83 DLWRQK

-149 AYRAGIPVILYDRR
+149 AYRAGIPVILYDRM

-170 AYIGTDNVAIGKEVA
+170 AYIGTDNVAIGREVA
-185 DYLAHQLQGRGTV
+185 DYLAHQLKGRGMV

-313 KGETIVPLAMN
+313 KGEAIVPLAMN

-357 EGQTADLNTI
+357 EDQTADLNTI

-382 IISILAVAVVVLLL
+382 IISILAVAVVLLLL

-461 LQVVSRNVGQL
+461 LQVVLRNVGQL

-486 DAMNQASTDEACEKE
+486 DAMNQASADEACEKE

-604 RSDESQRIE
+604 RSEESQRIE

-618 ADAYITKPFN
+618 ADAYITKPFS

-643 RQKKNDEAKQ
+643 RQRKNDEAKQ

>member
-1 MIPKGGE
+1 M
-8 VLFVSL
+8 
-14 LLKDI
+14 
-19 NFCLFDLWVFIFVY
+19 WVFIFVY

-83 DIWRQK
+83 DLWRQK

-149 AYRAGIPVILYDRR
+149 AYRAGIPVILYDRM

-234 DWNLAGAKKLMR
+234 DWNLAGAKKLML

-300 DKGVMT
+300 AKGVMT

-313 KGETIVPLAMN
+313 KGEAIVPLAMN

-357 EGQTADLNTI
+357 EDQTADLNTI

-382 IISILAVAVVVLLL
+382 IINILAVAVVLLLL

-461 LQVVSRNVGQL
+461 LQVVLRNVGQL

-486 DAMNQASTDEACEKE
+486 DAMNQASADEACEKE

-604 RSDESQRIE
+604 RSEESQRIE

-618 ADAYITKPFN
+618 ADAYITKPFS

-643 RQKKNDEAKQ
+643 RQRKNDEAKQ

>member
-1 MIPKGGE
+1 M
-8 VLFVSL
+8 
-14 LLKDI
+14 
-19 NFCLFDLWVFIFVY
+19 WVFIFVY

-83 DIWRQK
+83 DLWRQK

-149 AYRAGIPVILYDRR
+149 AYRAGIPVILYDRM

-170 AYIGTDNVAIGKEVA
+170 AYIGTDNVAIGREVA

-300 DKGVMT
+300 AKGVMT

-313 KGETIVPLAMN
+313 KGEAIVPLAMN

-357 EGQTADLNTI
+357 EDQTADLNTI

-382 IISILAVAVVVLLL
+382 IINILAVAVVLLLL
-396 IMIFYRRKVRREKE
+396 IMIFYRRKARREKE

-486 DAMNQASTDEACEKE
+486 DAMNQASADEACEKE

-604 RSDESQRIE
+604 RSEESQRIE

-618 ADAYITKPFN
+618 ADAYITKPFS

-643 RQKKNDEAKQ
+643 RQRKNDEAKQ

-674 KKAAKSHIGDA
+674 KKAAKSHIDDA

>member
-1 MIPKGGE
+1 
-8 VLFVSL
+8 
-14 LLKDI
+14 
-19 NFCLFDLWVFIFVY
+19 
-33 IFAYCYCVNKND
+33 
-45 TKMKTGKKHIILY
+45 MKTGKKHIILY

-83 DIWRQK
+83 DLWRQK

-138 DVKTVAPAIER
+138 DVKTVAPAIEC
-149 AYRAGIPVILYDRR
+149 AYCAGIPVILYDRM

-279 KQMLFVGI
+279 KHMLFVGI

-300 DKGVMT
+300 AKGVMT

-313 KGETIVPLAMN
+313 KGEAIVPLAMN

-357 EGQTADLNTI
+357 EDQTADLNTI

-382 IISILAVAVVVLLL
+382 IISILAVAVVLLLL

-410 KLNEQRKQMA
+410 KLNEQRKLMA

-486 DAMNQASTDEACEKE
+486 DAMNQASADEACEKE

-520 EELSTILIVDD
+520 EELSTILVVDD

-604 RSDESQRIE
+604 RSEESQRIE

-618 ADAYITKPFN
+618 ADAYITKPFS

-643 RQKKNDEAKQ
+643 RQRKNDEAKQ

>member
-1 MIPKGGE
+1 
-8 VLFVSL
+8 
-14 LLKDI
+14 
-19 NFCLFDLWVFIFVY
+19 
-33 IFAYCYCVNKND
+33 
-45 TKMKTGKKHIILY
+45 MKTGKKHIILY

-83 DIWRQK
+83 DLWRQK

-149 AYRAGIPVILYDRR
+149 AYRAGIPVILYDRM

-170 AYIGTDNVAIGKEVA
+170 AYIGTDNVAIGREVA

-300 DKGVMT
+300 AKGVMT

-313 KGETIVPLAMN
+313 KGEAIVPLAMN

-357 EGQTADLNTI
+357 EDQTADLNTI

-382 IISILAVAVVVLLL
+382 IINILAVAVVVLLL

-455 EEQKML
+455 EEQQML
-461 LQVVSRNVGQL
+461 LQVVLRNVGQL

-486 DAMNQASTDEACEKE
+486 DAMNQASADEACEKE

-604 RSDESQRIE
+604 RSEESQRIE

-618 ADAYITKPFN
+618 ADAYITKPFS

-643 RQKKNDEAKQ
+643 RQRKNDEAKQ